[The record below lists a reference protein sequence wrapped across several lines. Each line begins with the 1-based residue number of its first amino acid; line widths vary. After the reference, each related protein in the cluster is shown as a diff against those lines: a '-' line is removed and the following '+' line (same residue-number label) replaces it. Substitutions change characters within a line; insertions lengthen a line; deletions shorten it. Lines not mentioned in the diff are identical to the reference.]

1 MGRKAKNVSTFVPY
15 MIKLMLLMK
24 NKVVLF
30 LVGSCMLALS
40 SCLGNDEVENVT
52 IKDPQV
58 KAFSLSND
66 SVPGLN
72 SVKFSIDQLND
83 RIYNIDSM
91 DYGTKIEKVVC
102 KFTAASGFSSI
113 QVIQEATGD
122 TIWWNGSDSLN
133 FSKPVTFIT
142 TAYDGVTKKTY
153 RAQVNIHQVVP
164 DSLEWGLY
172 TNTMLPQAVQKQ
184 QVLMSPDSATLYMYA
199 KGASAHELYTSPA
212 TDKPVWTKNQLTGF
226 PADALIKQAVFFNN
240 EVYVPATSGALYRS
254 ADKTSFV
261 QVAGAPKVV
270 AVYGAINEDNNS
282 APALSLLVDDSGVYR
297 FAAMS
302 EAGVFTMGEI
312 APDQFPVSG
321 FSAHSY
327 NSMYFARLMTV
338 AGKTAAGELTNAA
351 WSTFDGKSWALLTD
365 ASSSYFGKREG
376 ASLTY
381 YDDKFFLIGGFTTA
395 GKGTSD
401 IYLSIDKGVSW
412 ALADSMVMLPAVY
425 TGRGDASVVVEKSKF
440 MLIFGGKSTTGGSE
454 LNETWRGRINR
465 LGFKE

>member
-40 SCLGNDEVENVT
+40 SCLGNDEVETVT

-164 DSLEWGLY
+164 DSLE
-172 TNTMLPQAVQKQ
+172 
-184 QVLMSPDSATLYMYA
+184 
-199 KGASAHELYTSPA
+199 
-212 TDKPVWTKNQLTGF
+212 
-226 PADALIKQAVFFNN
+226 
-240 EVYVPATSGALYRS
+240 
-254 ADKTSFV
+254 
-261 QVAGAPKVV
+261 
-270 AVYGAINEDNNS
+270 
-282 APALSLLVDDSGVYR
+282 
-297 FAAMS
+297 
-302 EAGVFTMGEI
+302 
-312 APDQFPVSG
+312 
-321 FSAHSY
+321 
-327 NSMYFARLMTV
+327 
-338 AGKTAAGELTNAA
+338 
-351 WSTFDGKSWALLTD
+351 
-365 ASSSYFGKREG
+365 
-376 ASLTY
+376 
-381 YDDKFFLIGGFTTA
+381 
-395 GKGTSD
+395 
-401 IYLSIDKGVSW
+401 
-412 ALADSMVMLPAVY
+412 
-425 TGRGDASVVVEKSKF
+425 
-440 MLIFGGKSTTGGSE
+440 
-454 LNETWRGRINR
+454 
-465 LGFKE
+465 